1 MSRKKM
7 KNLSVKLKLS
17 ISTIIA
23 VVGLTAITLLMFLAI
38 SNVSNI
44 NKASQDIE
52 ILQSKMLKLRINEKN
67 FLNSLNI
74 NFAQELLKDYKEL
87 VNHTNNL
94 NSLLVSNS
102 ISTKQI
108 DNFLESLKEYKTIF
122 EKVVS
127 KQKEIGLNHKDGL
140 YGSLRN
146 TVHKVQKI
154 GDEVGY
160 QTMNVKLLEL
170 RRHEKDFMLRKDKS
184 YVDKFNLTIRK
195 LRFVVRSNKTH
206 INKEQKKQIYSSLKK
221 YREDFLALV
230 QAEEIKGLSNNEG
243 LLKDMKDIVLKSE
256 EILKTAVNEVL
267 TQSKSKVN
275 KLKTFA
281 FVLASVM
288 IILCLF
294 SSYYI
299 ANQVISN
306 INKFHKGL
314 VGFFSFLNNHQNKS
328 VDEIKIDSNDEFGS
342 MARIINE
349 NIQNTKENIKKE
361 SELIADTTNVAN
373 MIKQGHLS
381 KKISVSS
388 NNETLNEL
396 KDVIN
401 QMLENMRQN
410 ILTIMNVLGSYRD
423 YDYTKFVDSSK
434 MQGSMEKLAQ
444 DVNSVGHTITQMLKD
459 SRKTGI
465 YLEND
470 SNSLTQY
477 VNALSQ
483 ISTQQAASL
492 EETAAAIEEV
502 TTNIENTTRQSIKMS
517 KISNETKQAAL
528 NGKNM
533 ASKTVKSMEDINE
546 TVTNINEAITVIDQ
560 IAFQTNILSLNAAVE
575 AATAGEAGKGFAVV
589 AQEVRNLA
597 SRSAQAAKEIKEL
610 VENAT
615 LKTNDGKTISNEM
628 IKDFEKLELKISET
642 TQLVED
648 VSKTSKEQSE
658 VMVQI
663 NSTMSELDR
672 NTQENAKTA
681 ENTNIIAQKTNK
693 LAIKALKATDDK
705 LFEGKDEI
713 VAKNIY

>member
-1 MSRKKM
+1 M

-23 VVGLTAITLLMFLAI
+23 IVGLTLITALMFIAI
-38 SNVSNI
+38 SNISNI
-44 NKASQDIE
+44 NRASQYIE
-52 ILQSKMLKLRINEKN
+52 ILQAKMLKLRINEKN
-67 FLNSLNI
+67 FLNSLNMKY
-74 NFAQELLKDYKEL
+74 AQELSKEYSLLTTHTKNLKEL
-87 VNHTNNL
+87 L
-94 NSLLVSNS
+94 ESNS
-102 ISTKQI
+102 INSKQI
-108 DNFLESLKEYKTIF
+108 DSFLNVIKEYEKTF
-122 EKVVS
+122 KKVVE

-206 INKEQKKQIYSSLKK
+206 ITKEQKKQIYSSLKK

-230 QAEEIKGLSNNEG
+230 KAEEIKGLSNNEG
-243 LLKDMKDIVLKSE
+243 LLKDMKNIAIKSE
-256 EILKTAVNEVL
+256 AILKTAVNEIL
-267 TQSKSKVN
+267 EQSESKVN
-275 KLKTFA
+275 KLKMFA
-281 FVLASVM
+281 FVLATVM
-288 IILCLF
+288 IVLCLF

-299 ANQVISN
+299 ANQVVSN

-314 VGFFSFLNNHQNKS
+314 VGFFAFLNNHQHNDVQLIS
-328 VDEIKIDSNDEFGS
+328 IDSNDEFGS
-342 MARIINE
+342 MAKIINE
-349 NIQNTKENIKKE
+349 NIENTKDNIKKE
-361 SELIADTTNVAN
+361 SELIIDTTNVAN

-388 NNETLNEL
+388 NNDTLNEL

-401 QMLENMRQN
+401 EMLENMRQN
-410 ILTIMNVLGSYRD
+410 ILIIMRVLGSYRD

-434 MQGSMEKLAQ
+434 MQGSMKRLAE

-459 SRKTGI
+459 SRKTGV

-470 SNSLTQY
+470 SNSLTKY
-477 VNALSQ
+477 VNALSK

-502 TTNIENTTRQSIKMS
+502 TTNIENTTSQTIKMS
-517 KISNETKQAAL
+517 KLSNETKKAAS
-528 NGKNM
+528 NGKTM
-533 ASKTVKSMEDINE
+533 ATKTVESMDEINK

-589 AQEVRNLA
+589 AGEVRNLA
-597 SRSAQAAKEIKEL
+597 SRSAQAAKEIKDL

-615 LKTNDGKTISNEM
+615 LKANEGKTISNEM
-628 IKDFEKLELKISET
+628 IKGFKKLDEKISET
-642 TQLVED
+642 TLLVED
-648 VSKTSKEQSE
+648 VSRTSKEQSE
-658 VMVQI
+658 VMAQI
-663 NSTMSELDR
+663 NATMSELDR

-705 LFEGKDEI
+705 LFESKDEI
-713 VAKNIY
+713 RAKNSY